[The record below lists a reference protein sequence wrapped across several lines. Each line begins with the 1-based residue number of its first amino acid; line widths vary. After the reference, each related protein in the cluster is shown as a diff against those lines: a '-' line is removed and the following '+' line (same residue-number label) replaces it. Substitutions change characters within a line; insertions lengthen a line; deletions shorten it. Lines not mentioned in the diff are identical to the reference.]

1 MYKALGIAAFIAII
15 CISLGGMVDALKR
28 NTLLTQELAQAKYS
42 LEQEK
47 KQRMALEQINADLVK
62 AAEERA
68 EENAQFRERLAQD
81 TDPAL
86 DGIVP
91 TSVLRGLRSVRGAND
106 SGRDSPASAH

>member
-1 MYKALGIAAFIAII
+1 MSKALGIAAFIAII

-28 NTLLTQELAQAKYS
+28 NTLLTQELAQAKYD

-47 KQRMALEQINADLVK
+47 KQREALEKINIELTQQ
-62 AAEERA
+62 AAVRA
-68 EENAQFRERLAQD
+68 EENAKYREQLAQD